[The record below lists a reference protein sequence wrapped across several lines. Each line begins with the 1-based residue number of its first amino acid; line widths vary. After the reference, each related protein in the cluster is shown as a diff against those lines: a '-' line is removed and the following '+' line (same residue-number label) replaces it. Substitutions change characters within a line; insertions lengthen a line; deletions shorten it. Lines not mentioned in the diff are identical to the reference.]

1 MNQVSHINVAN
12 DVGAVNGLRKV
23 AQQDKT
29 EALKAVAKQFEA
41 IMMQQLLKS
50 SRETSWDDGFGED
63 VPGVGSMDTYRE
75 WRDDQLAQT
84 LSTKGT
90 MGFADMLVKQLAP
103 ALNNNAKMG
112 IASDLV
118 DEQGATQPA
127 QPLSRTHSSGN
138 NVSGW
143 WKVPAADIPE
153 LPKST
158 NEVGLPTTEES
169 LLLRNLLQGKIT
181 TQPKQ
186 S

>member
-1 MNQVSHINVAN
+1 MSQVSNIQVAN
-12 DVGAVNGLRKV
+12 DVGAVNGLRRV

-84 LSTKGT
+84 LSAKGS
-90 MGFADMLVKQLAP
+90 MGFADMLVKQLSP
-103 ALNNNAKMG
+103 AINNNAKYG
-112 IASDLV
+112 IASDLK
-118 DEQGATQPA
+118 DEGAVNKPIA
-127 QPLSRTHSSGN
+127 RTHSSTSNMG
-138 NVSGW
+138 GW

-153 LPKST
+153 VPKST
-158 NEVGLPTTEES
+158 SEVSLPSTEET
-169 LLLRNLLQGKIT
+169 LLLRNLLQGKVT
-181 TQPKQ
+181 AKSEQG
-186 S
+186 

>member
-1 MNQVSHINVAN
+1 MSATANIQVAN
-12 DVGAVNGLRKV
+12 DVGAVNGLRRV

-84 LSTKGT
+84 LSAKGS
-90 MGFADMLVKQLAP
+90 MGFADMLVKQLSP
-103 ALNNNAKMG
+103 AISNNAQYG
-112 IASDLV
+112 IASDLT
-118 DEQGATQPA
+118 DERAVNKPIA
-127 QPLSRTHSSGN
+127 RTHSSASNMG
-138 NVSGW
+138 GW
-143 WKVPAADIPE
+143 WKVPAADIPAV
-153 LPKST
+153 PKST
-158 NEVGLPTTEES
+158 SEVGLPSTEET

-181 TQPKQ
+181 TQSKQ
-186 S
+186 G

>member
-1 MNQVSHINVAN
+1 
-12 DVGAVNGLRKV
+12 
-23 AQQDKT
+23 
-29 EALKAVAKQFEA
+29 
-41 IMMQQLLKS
+41 
-50 SRETSWDDGFGED
+50 
-63 VPGVGSMDTYRE
+63 VGSMDTYRE

-138 NVSGW
+138 NMSGW